1 MIPIPGDE
9 PPYRRMRMTFRSLV
23 RMRLIPVLAPLI
35 AGACQR
41 VDRDTPAP
49 LVAQADSAPAA
60 AAAAWTRVANGD
72 PSIDSLFLITRDRG
86 IREGLDSLGALAAR
100 DPRADG
106 RGHELAHALG
116 RFAAASRGDISI
128 LGSCTPVFQSG
139 CYHGALEGL
148 FLSGATVNR
157 RTVGRICTEGEGRPG
172 YERLECWHGLGH
184 GLMVRF
190 DGDHRQALPLC
201 DALRSPRGRRECQ
214 DGVYMERAIRAI
226 DASST
231 DAEPAASGHAGHGGG
246 AHGEHGG
253 QADSAA
259 PRGGRLSD
267 TELQRLCAA
276 EDAPHQPSCWAYQ
289 PIALLTIHR
298 DKPAPVLAACDAA
311 PAAAVRDC
319 YQGFG
324 KQYLGAMG
332 GDVEAMIPAC
342 RAGNPAYA
350 TDCLMG
356 GVEYFT
362 DIDWS
367 IEPGIDFCSQ
377 VPAEAKGRCYTMIG
391 ERLALAHP
399 ARGAAEASCRRVE
412 APYVAACLV
421 GARRREG

>member
-1 MIPIPGDE
+1 
-9 PPYRRMRMTFRSLV
+9 MRMGSG
-23 RMRLIPVLAPLI
+23 APLRVLGALLLML

-41 VDRDTPAP
+41 VDRETPAP
-49 LVAQADSAPAA
+49 LVVKADSAPAA
-60 AAAAWTRVANGD
+60 AAAAWTQVADGD
-72 PSIDSLFLITRDRG
+72 PAIDSLFGITRDRG

-100 DPRADG
+100 DPAADG

-128 LGSCTPVFQSG
+128 LGECTPVFQSG

-148 FLSGATVNR
+148 FMRGATVDR
-157 RTVGRICTEGEGRPG
+157 GTVARICTEREGRPG

-201 DALRSPRGRRECQ
+201 DALQTPRGRRECQ
-214 DGVYMERAIRAI
+214 DGIYMERAIRAI

-231 DAEPAASGHAGHGGG
+231 DADPAAAQGHAAHGGG
-246 AHGEHGG
+246 EHGEHGAG
-253 QADSAA
+253 AEHGGHAAADSA
-259 PRGGRLSD
+259 PGGTKSGGRLSHA
-267 TELQRLCAA
+267 ELQRLCAA

-289 PIALLTIHR
+289 PIALLVVHR
-298 DKPAPVLAACDAA
+298 DRPMAVLRACDAA

-332 GDVEAMIPAC
+332 GEPEPMIAAC
-342 RAGNPAYA
+342 TQGNRAYA
-350 TDCLMG
+350 TDCLLG

-362 DIDWS
+362 DIEWK
-367 IEPGIDFCSQ
+367 IEPGIAFCAR
-377 VPAEAKGRCYTMIG
+377 VPASSKDGCYALIG

-399 ARGAAEASCRRVE
+399 ARADAEAACRRIE
-412 APYVAACLV
+412 TPYVQACLA
-421 GARRREG
+421 GARRRDG

>member
-1 MIPIPGDE
+1 MMP
-9 PPYRRMRMTFRSLV
+9 MVAL
-23 RMRLIPVLAPLI
+23 LL

-41 VDRDTPAP
+41 VDRETPVP
-49 LVAQADSAPAA
+49 LAAKADSTPAA

-72 PSIDSLFLITRDRG
+72 PAIDALFAVTRDRG

-100 DPRADG
+100 DPDADA

-116 RFAAASRGDISI
+116 RFAAATRGDISI
-128 LGSCTPVFQSG
+128 LGECTPVFQSG

-148 FLSGATVNR
+148 FMRGATVDR
-157 RTVGRICTEGEGRPG
+157 GTVARICTEREGRPG

-201 DALRSPRGRRECQ
+201 DALQTPRGRRECQ

-231 DAEPAASGHAGHGGG
+231 DTDAPAQGHAAHGGG

-253 QADSAA
+253 HAA
-259 PRGGRLSD
+259 ASTPKSGRRLPNG
-267 TELQRLCAA
+267 ELRRLCAE
-276 EDAPHQPSCWAYQ
+276 EDVAHQPSCWAYQ
-289 PIALLTIHR
+289 PIALLVVHDDDPVAVLR
-298 DKPAPVLAACDAA
+298 DCDAA

-332 GDVEAMIPAC
+332 GEPEPMIAAC
-342 RAGNPAYA
+342 TQGNRPYA
-350 TDCLMG
+350 TDCLLG

-362 DIDWS
+362 DIEWK
-367 IEPGIDFCSQ
+367 IEPGITFCAQ
-377 VPAEAKGRCYTMIG
+377 VPAASKDRCYGMIG
-391 ERLALAHP
+391 ERLALAYP
-399 ARGAAEASCRRVE
+399 VRGEAEAACQGIE
-412 APYVAACLV
+412 APHVQACVA
-421 GARRREG
+421 GTRRRDG